1 MSTVNVR
8 TAPSHQLANVIDSLS
23 FSMPHL
29 GNKYSI
35 QYRLCHQCQE
45 ATHFMTH
52 MRQFVHQDL
61 WCFLKAFNQFQSQP
75 SVFFPCSVAPK
86 DLISITFI
94 VLPFLGVPRSIFYA
108 CVGSK
113 ITSYKRKDDD
123 KRFWKIWIHSS
134 YRPFGWPMG
143 KGWTRKGKASSQS
156 FLLGRSKCQ
165 TLHVWNIYLYINHKF
180 KPNCR

>member
-52 MRQFVHQDL
+52 MRQLFIKICDVFSRHSTI
-61 WCFLKAFNQFQSQP
+61 FNLNLR
-75 SVFFPCSVAPK
+75 CSFRVAPK

-143 KGWTRKGKASSQS
+143 KGWTRKGKASSQFFFGTFQMS
-156 FLLGRSKCQ
+156 NAPC
-165 TLHVWNIYLYINHKF
+165 VEYLPIHKPQIQA
-180 KPNCR
+180 KL